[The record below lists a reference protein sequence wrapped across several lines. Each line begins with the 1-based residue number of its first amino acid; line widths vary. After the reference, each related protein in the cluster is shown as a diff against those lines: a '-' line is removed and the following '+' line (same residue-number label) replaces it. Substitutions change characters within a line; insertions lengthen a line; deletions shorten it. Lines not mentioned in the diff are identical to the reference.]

1 MKLFS
6 NKFFLGGLIGCL
18 ILIVGIYLFTQS
30 KTENSV
36 ISEKSWEDSTDH
48 ASTNRKEISKHLADD
63 TDPWD
68 VWIEKQIDVA
78 MKKFIDAAAKKH
90 WTLTDEQ
97 LVELRKQVRSI
108 AIAAAE
114 KEKKKSDIPPPVS
127 ESDVKVDLTHTP
139 TYDTV
144 GKKHTGPQT
153 VEALMDAFHTNYN
166 KGKLSSEID
175 RIYPPQQWIQSILD
189 RGLTIQNAAEYS
201 EYMRIRGGLITI
213 ENDPQFREM
222 RSRSLG
228 IPASDIEALKTA
240 HLEKEID
247 YKQRFH
253 NARRAD
259 ERIHFLGLAGSNNE
273 TELPFYVG
281 RKMTYVQRKSDYRVS
296 YIGASLTREQQF
308 GLLFRGIEPEGIEI
322 IYLDEMGKTLEK
334 KPPPFKREEFRKMLA
349 EGENPPPEEWWDK
362 DAPIPDSEDFEEF
375 LPPERTDAEL
385 DAQKR
390 RAREEFERARE
401 EFERHVE
408 EVGRQPEFE
417 QFMREVRQLEKFATM
432 SDAEIAAELEKQLRQ
447 QLLPGL
453 PTEASL
459 EDALREKITPKP
471 LTPER
476 FNKAKQILQNHGP
489 KEGLRRLA
497 KDDPELAEYF
507 RRNPQK
513 VPPPKRSQ
521 PSNADDAQKE

>member
-1 MKLFS
+1 MKHFS
-6 NKFFLGGLIGCL
+6 SKHFLGGLIGCL
-18 ILIVGIYLFTQS
+18 ILIVGVYLSIQS
-30 KTENSV
+30 KTENPV
-36 ISEKSWEDSTDH
+36 ISGKSQEDSTDH
-48 ASTNRKEISKHLADD
+48 ISTKGEGISKSLADD
-63 TDPWD
+63 ADPWE
-68 VWIEKQIDVA
+68 VWIKIQTDVVVEKFV
-78 MKKFIDAAAKKH
+78 DASAKKNV
-90 WTLTDEQ
+90 TFTNEQ
-97 LVELRKQVRSI
+97 LVDLRRQARLIV
-108 AIAAAE
+108 IAAAE

-127 ESDVKVDLTHTP
+127 ESDVKVDITDTP
-139 TYDTV
+139 AYNTV

-201 EYMRIRGGLITI
+201 EYMRIRWDLIDI

-222 RSRSLG
+222 RSRGLG

-247 YKQRFH
+247 YKRRFH

-259 ERIHFLGLAGSNNE
+259 ERIHFVGLAGSNNE

-281 RKMTYVQRKSDYRVS
+281 RTMTYVQRRSDSDYQVL
-296 YIGASLTREQQF
+296 YMGASLTEKQKFDLQ
-308 GLLFRGIEPEGIEI
+308 FRGIEPEGIEI
-322 IYLDEMGKTLEK
+322 IYIDEMGKTLEE
-334 KPPPFKREEFRKMLA
+334 KPPPFKREEFRKMME
-349 EGENPPPEEWWDK
+349 EGEKPPSKEWGNPN
-362 DAPIPDSEDFEEF
+362 APIPDSEEF
-375 LPPERTDAEL
+375 LPPERTDTEL
-385 DAQKR
+385 DFRKQ
-390 RAREEFERARE
+390 RAREEVERQAE
-401 EFERHVE
+401 EAA
-408 EVGRQPEFE
+408 QIEFE
-417 QFMREVRQLEKFATM
+417 QFIQEVRQLEKFATM

-453 PTEASL
+453 PTEKSL
-459 EDALREKITPKP
+459 EDALRENITPKP

-476 FNKAKQILQNHGP
+476 FNKAMQILQNHEP
-489 KEGLRRLA
+489 KEGLKRLA

-513 VPPPKRSQ
+513 VPPKRSQ
-521 PSNADDAQKE
+521 PSNSQDSQKE